1 VTEALDA
8 AGTVDAAAQASTVA
22 GAVDA
27 TAPPFARAAP
37 TWWRRPGL
45 DVLNGRLSLNG
56 ADLEAL
62 VREHGAPVFAY
73 DLARPAENMRALQ
86 RALAR
91 AGLPY
96 VTRFALKACPDP
108 RLLAVL
114 RAMGE
119 PGTPDGVGIDACSPG
134 EVTHAL
140 ANGWPAE
147 AISHTGTNV
156 SERDLDVLLAHPIR
170 LNLDAVSQLERVG
183 RRAPGR
189 TVGIRINP
197 GAGAGYT
204 EHLAY
209 AGERPTK
216 FGVTEDRL
224 DDAIAAARR
233 HGLVVDTMHF
243 HAGSGWLGD
252 QLEGF
257 EAALVRG
264 TRFLDRLLE
273 AGCPIREVNV
283 GGGLGVVAR
292 QGEVPVDLDAY
303 ARVVRRHLGPYGV
316 TAAFEPGDLVMKD
329 AGLLLGEV
337 VTVERRG
344 GTTYVGLDIGWN
356 VNCAY
361 FIYRYAQEVLPVR
374 DPLRDRTRLVTIA
387 GHINEAGDLF
397 AEEYP
402 FPDVSEGDVVAILNA
417 GGYLMAM
424 TSTHSLR
431 PTGTAV
437 YLERPA

>member
-1 VTEALDA
+1 MSGALPVPA
-8 AGTVDAAAQASTVA
+8 PT
-22 GAVDA
+22 
-27 TAPPFARAAP
+27 TALPAPAPTTALPAPAP

-45 DVLNGRLSLNG
+45 DVVDGRLALNGI
-56 ADLEAL
+56 DLEGL
-62 VREHGAPVFAY
+62 VREHGAPLFVY
-73 DLARPAENMRALQ
+73 DLARPVENMRALQ
-86 RALAR
+86 GALAR
-91 AGLPY
+91 AGIPY

-108 RLLAVL
+108 RILEVL
-114 RAMGE
+114 RGMGD
-119 PGTPDGVGIDACSPG
+119 PGTPRGVGIDACSPG
-134 EVTHAL
+134 EVLHAL
-140 ANGWPAE
+140 ANGWPAD

-170 LNLDAVSQLERVG
+170 LNLDGVSQLERVG

-224 DDAIAAARR
+224 DDAIAGARR
-233 HGLVVDTMHF
+233 HHLTVDTMHF

-252 QLEGF
+252 QLDGF
-257 EAALVRG
+257 EAALTSA

-292 QGEVPVDLDAY
+292 DGERPVDLDAY
-303 ARVVRRHLGPYGV
+303 AQAVRRHLGPYGV
-316 TAAFEPGDLVMKD
+316 TAAFEPGDLVMKN
-329 AGLLLGEV
+329 AGVLLGEV
-337 VTVERRG
+337 VTLERRG
-344 GTTYVGLDIGWN
+344 GTMYVGLDIGWN

-361 FIYRYAQEVLPVR
+361 FIYRYAQEVLPLR
-374 DPLRDRTRLVTIA
+374 GPLRERTQLVTIA

-397 AEEYP
+397 AEDYP
-402 FPDVSEGDVVAILNA
+402 FPDVAEGDAVAILNA
-417 GGYLMAM
+417 GGYLRAM
-424 TSTHSLR
+424 SMTHCLR
-431 PTGTAV
+431 PTGKAV
-437 YLERPA
+437 YLERPAATPMS